1 MSKRFVWLL
10 AMLIMMSTTVLPAT
24 AAAQEDDNVAVPSPA
39 LAGLPQPAYTNEVLG
54 VQLVNTKGFILIE
67 DQVLTRGTYGFSL
80 NSEYGLVLRVDMLYD
95 ASPDLDKAATELVSR
110 FPDINFAAPSE
121 VTVDGAKGVMLV
133 GVPGIDPG
141 VYIYVVANGRL
152 YQIIYAGEA
161 LDERGKALVDQLR
174 FVQPVLTVESLGL
187 NRAETNLFIP
197 SPYDA
202 NLLPKESGV
211 ELRPGVAG
219 ADYQTSIALEAV
231 PGCADWPTS
240 QSMQTPIA
248 STANGN
254 GYSAAGPS
262 YYNEAEHKYCNRTGG
277 LNDYYAL
284 DFPLRT
290 GDVVYAPF
298 TGNVKWVGYTCGG
311 WSTLGKIVIV
321 EKLVGTTKYWSMG

>member
-1 MSKRFVWLL
+1 MS
-10 AMLIMMSTTVLPAT
+10 S
-24 AAAQEDDNVAVPSPA
+24 
-39 LAGLPQPAYTNEVLG
+39 
-54 VQLVNTKGFILIE
+54 
-67 DQVLTRGTYGFSL
+67 
-80 NSEYGLVLRVDMLYD
+80 
-95 ASPDLDKAATELVSR
+95 
-110 FPDINFAAPSE
+110 
-121 VTVDGAKGVMLV
+121 
-133 GVPGIDPG
+133 
-141 VYIYVVANGRL
+141 RL

-298 TGNVKWVGYTCGG
+298 TGNVKWVGWTVVCDFRLNYKSRTINGCGSENEALSAALRKPRQG
-311 WSTLGKIVIV
+311 LRGLRHRIRLGGN
-321 EKLVGTTKYWSMG
+321 LASSLW